1 MFIIVTEM
9 GFRLVEAILLVE
21 EIKLAS
27 YERGGDG
34 HGNPNGDPDGLAL
47 MSTISLSKAGECDVM
62 INFPWAVGSN
72 HKG

>member
-47 MSTISLSKAGECDVM
+47 MSTISLSKAG
-62 INFPWAVGSN
+62 
-72 HKG
+72 